1 MILSVPFT
9 NQTTPKRWP
18 WKLAYRPIKNHLIVI
33 SISFLAFNFR
43 GIIRRTSGKHS
54 PLLFSFLIYA
64 KIREALVEC
73 RGKKSEVWRE
83 REKDFELDWQR
94 ELFHFIS
101 LKDRSRVSS
110 VVAFPPPPLIFI
122 SSLYLCSRSFF
133 HLSFTQTFH
142 FCKIMDF
149 TSVLRKIYGCFEI
162 KKRLFSIIY
171 MEYKSSV

>member
-1 MILSVPFT
+1 MWFSVPFT

-43 GIIRRTSGKHS
+43 EIIRRTSGKHS
-54 PLLFSFLIYA
+54 PLLFSFLISRENTKRWSNAEERKMKCGGKEKRISNSTDNENYFILSRW
-64 KIREALVEC
+64 KIGRE
-73 RGKKSEVWRE
+73 
-83 REKDFELDWQR
+83 
-94 ELFHFIS
+94 FHRW
-101 LKDRSRVSS
+101 LP
-110 VVAFPPPPLIFI
+110 FPSPPLIFI

-162 KKRLFSIIY
+162 NKKKAFFDYLYGI
-171 MEYKSSV
+171 

>member
-110 VVAFPPPPLIFI
+110 VVAFPPPPPL
-122 SSLYLCSRSFF
+122 SLFRHS
-133 HLSFTQTFH
+133 
-142 FCKIMDF
+142 I
-149 TSVLRKIYGCFEI
+149 SVLDRFFIFRSLK
-162 KKRLFSIIY
+162 LSISA
-171 MEYKSSV
+171 K

>member
-1 MILSVPFT
+1 MCDSQTNSAKKISVKIGVSA
-9 NQTTPKRWP
+9 N
-18 WKLAYRPIKNHLIVI
+18 KNDLIVI

-43 GIIRRTSGKHS
+43 GIIRRMSGKHS
-54 PLLFSFLIYA
+54 PLLFSFLNYA

-73 RGKKSEVWRE
+73 NGKKREVWRE

-101 LKDRSRVSS
+101 LEDRSRVSS
-110 VVAFPPPPLIFI
+110 VVAFFPPLIFI

-133 HLSFTQTFH
+133 HLSITQTFH

-149 TSVLRKIYGCFEI
+149 TKVLRKII
-162 KKRLFSIIY
+162 
-171 MEYKSSV
+171 

>member
-1 MILSVPFT
+1 MWFSVPFT

-110 VVAFPPPPLIFI
+110 VVAFPPLPPY
-122 SSLYLCSRSFF
+122 LYFVT
-133 HLSFTQTFH
+133 LS
-142 FCKIMDF
+142 
-149 TSVLRKIYGCFEI
+149 
-162 KKRLFSIIY
+162 LFSIVFSFFVHSNFPFLQNNGFYECIK
-171 MEYKSSV
+171 ENIRVLK

>member
-1 MILSVPFT
+1 MWFSVPFT

-110 VVAFPPPPLIFI
+110 VVAFSLPPPPY
-122 SSLYLCSRSFF
+122 LYFVT
-133 HLSFTQTFH
+133 LS
-142 FCKIMDF
+142 
-149 TSVLRKIYGCFEI
+149 
-162 KKRLFSIIY
+162 LFSIVF
-171 MEYKSSV
+171 SSFVHSNFPFLQNNGFYECIKENIRMFWNK